1 MLLCSCLPLLPV
13 FACSIQATWIP
24 SFNLSLYIVISLKN
38 FLPAQDGD
46 DGDVGDKT
54 GNADDELQDDLQ
66 PEVDHG
72 VRLHV
77 LKRVDESAVG
87 WLVAFIFPLVTEP
100 RKVLVRGLVKFA
112 SAFAYHFCLNLPAI
126 FSQPRA
132 KTFSQLCNKFSASCL
147 ESIT

>member
-1 MLLCSCLPLLPV
+1 M
-13 FACSIQATWIP
+13 
-24 SFNLSLYIVISLKN
+24 SLEN

-54 GNADDELQDDLQ
+54 GDADDELQDDLQ

-87 WLVAFIFPLVTEP
+87 WLVGSVHFSVSYRAEKSPCTWFGEVCFC
-100 RKVLVRGLVKFA
+100 
-112 SAFAYHFCLNLPAI
+112 FCLSLLP
-126 FSQPRA
+126 
-132 KTFSQLCNKFSASCL
+132 QLACNILATTCKDFFSAL
-147 ESIT
+147 